1 MDLRLLLLTVGSLLI
16 VESKRDDELYCAVC
30 RALTDEV
37 NHSISSVNSKQK
49 VQVGSFR
56 VDSKGN
62 QKTVEVPYARSEVH
76 LTEVFET
83 ICEKFRQYGNTKN
96 GLGKRSI
103 VRMVSR
109 DGKPLV
115 LKDIQI
121 TMEGMK
127 LLTHTCETIA
137 EEYEDQIIRAFRHG
151 ELPEVEKKVCGE
163 IAEYCSEED
172 LNTPMPEPGPVQESQ
187 KVEDKE
193 EEDQENEDETDEGI
207 EEEEEGED
215 VKDSDKKEKEEL

>member
-1 MDLRLLLLTVGSLLI
+1 MDLHCIFIFLI
-16 VESKRDDELYCAVC
+16 SFFTLEAKRDEELYCAVC
-30 RALTDEV
+30 RALVDEV
-37 NHSISSVNSKQK
+37 NHSISLVNSKQK

-62 QKTVEVPYARSEVH
+62 QKTVEVPLARSEIH

-96 GLGKRSI
+96 ELGKKSV

-115 LKDIQI
+115 LKDIHI

-127 LLTHTCETIA
+127 LLTHTCENIA
-137 EEYEDQIIRAFRHG
+137 EEYEDQIIRAFRDG
-151 ELPEVEKKVCGE
+151 ELPEVEQKVCGRL
-163 IAEYCSEED
+163 AGYCTEED
-172 LNTPMPEPGPVQESQ
+172 LSSPMPEPGPVQESQ
-187 KVEDKE
+187 KEEDKKE
-193 EEDQENEDETDEGI
+193 EEEEEDETDEGI
-207 EEEEEGED
+207 EEEEENAE
-215 VKDSDKKEKEEL
+215 KKEEL

>member
-1 MDLRLLLLTVGSLLI
+1 MDLHLLFISLISFLT

-30 RALTDEV
+30 RALVDEV
-37 NHSISSVNSKQK
+37 NYSISTVNSKQK

-62 QKTVEVPYARSEVH
+62 QKVVEVPLARSEVH

-83 ICEKFRQYGNTKN
+83 ICEKFRSYGNTKN
-96 GLGKRSI
+96 ALGKKGI

-115 LKDIQI
+115 LKDIHI

-151 ELPEVEKKVCGE
+151 ELEEVERKVCGE
-163 IAEYCSEED
+163 LAEYCSEED

-187 KVEDKE
+187 EVKDKEKE
-193 EEDQENEDETDEGI
+193 EEGGEDETDDGI
-207 EEEEEGED
+207 EEENDKEEDTG
-215 VKDSDKKEKEEL
+215 SKEEL

>member
-1 MDLRLLLLTVGSLLI
+1 MDILYIYVFLLSFLSL
-16 VESKRDDELYCAVC
+16 EAKRDDDIYCAVC
-30 RALTDEV
+30 RALVDEV
-37 NHSISSVNSKQK
+37 NHSISLVNSKQK

-62 QKTVEVPYARSEVH
+62 QKVVEVPLARSEIH

-96 GLGKRSI
+96 ELGKKSV

-109 DGKPLV
+109 DGRPLV
-115 LKDIQI
+115 LKDIHI

-137 EEYEDQIIRAFRHG
+137 EEYEDQIIRAFRDG
-151 ELPEVEKKVCGE
+151 ELAAVEQKVCGN
-163 IAEYCSEED
+163 IAGYCSEED

-187 KVEDKE
+187 KVEDKREDE
-193 EEDQENEDETDEGI
+193 EEEEEDETDEGI
-207 EEEEEGED
+207 EEEEEESEN
-215 VKDSDKKEKEEL
+215 KDKKEEL